1 MQMNNKNFDLTLVG
15 NNNCSYKFNLKYLL
29 VNTYQLLSHM
39 YLKKKHAKNV
49 QCVVVNRFFSVLTI

>member
-1 MQMNNKNFDLTLVG
+1 MQMTNKNFDLTLVG
-15 NNNCSYKFNLKYLL
+15 NNNCSFKLNLKYIL

-49 QCVVVNRFFSVLTI
+49 QSVV